1 MFLWVCR
8 TKMVQPTLFL
18 AWCDWYLHR
27 TVLHWECEPVCE
39 CVCVSDWFLFYGLT
53 SRVLVILRNKSTLF
67 DLNVNA
73 NKTHVTAG
81 RTHMHINTHTGH
93 SWPLDNIYKDTE
105 RETFSFPLFSLCS
118 LNLWKCE
125 LISRQRGIIH
135 SNMPQNWTKLIRLIR
150 TNGMTNDDQALLTRT
165 ALLGSNQYQH
175 SAPTHTHTCSTHRQT
190 EVDSFPLPLVSCW
203 KLHLGP

>member
-1 MFLWVCR
+1 MVLLISPPHSPSLWMWACVW
-8 TKMVQPTLFL
+8 V
-18 AWCDWYLHR
+18 
-27 TVLHWECEPVCE
+27 

-73 NKTHVTAG
+73 NKTHFTVG

-93 SWPLDNIYKDTE
+93 SWPLDNIYKDTV
-105 RETFSFPLFSLCS
+105 RETFSFPVFSLCS

-125 LISRQRGIIH
+125 LISRQCGIIH

-150 TNGMTNDDQALLTRT
+150 TNGMTNDDQALLTWT
-165 ALLGSNQYQH
+165 ALIGSNQYQQ
-175 SAPTHTHTCSTHRQT
+175 SPPTETHTHVAHTDRQRWT
-190 EVDSFPLPLVSCW
+190 VSFC
-203 KLHLGP
+203 H